1 MGSLKDMREE
11 IMKFVRLHPAQYTF
25 DRLAEKVS
33 RLTGYPAEAI
43 DAETRAMTR
52 AMSGKSIVLTASRTV
67 APGDF

>member
-1 MGSLKDMREE
+1 LGSLKDMREE

-43 DAETRAMTR
+43 DAETRAMNGT
-52 AMSGKSIVLTASRTV
+52 SIVLTASRTV